1 MNDRICPLDGKPCEK
16 SCPDRYPNDP
26 RGGCILVAMHDV
38 SEDYNAKKRGGD
50 TMNDTQVNRDRYIEV
65 IVELLK
71 KANVEKLDLIWTFA
85 KGIIR

>member
-1 MNDRICPLDGKPCEK
+1 M
-16 SCPDRYPNDP
+16 
-26 RGGCILVAMHDV
+26 
-38 SEDYNAKKRGGD
+38 RGGD
-50 TMNDTQVNRDRYIEV
+50 FVNDTQENRDRFIEV

>member
-1 MNDRICPLDGKPCEK
+1 MILI
-16 SCPDRYPNDP
+16 P
-26 RGGCILVAMHDV
+26 RPSALLLPPVAM
-38 SEDYNAKKRGGD
+38 EGGD
-50 TMNDTQVNRDRYIEV
+50 FVNDTQVNRDRYVEV